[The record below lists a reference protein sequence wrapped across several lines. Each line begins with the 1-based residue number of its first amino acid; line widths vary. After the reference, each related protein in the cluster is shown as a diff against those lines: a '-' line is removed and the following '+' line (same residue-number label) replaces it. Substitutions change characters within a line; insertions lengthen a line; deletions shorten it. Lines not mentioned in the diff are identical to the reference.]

1 MPLDTSIKKVL
12 VIGSG
17 PIVIGQ
23 AAEFDYAGAQACRIM
38 KEAGVNVVLCNS
50 NPATIMTDQA
60 MADEI
65 YLEPLTTETIKR
77 IIKKERPDSILA
89 GLGGQTGLTLAMQ
102 LDKEGF
108 LQAQGVRLLGTDA
121 AAISRAEDRELFKE
135 AMAEIG
141 QPVIASDIA
150 ETVDQALAVAE
161 KIGYPVIVRPAFTL
175 GGAGGGARLGARA
188 EFVYNLLHKP
198 AGYVSATEEIREKTV
213 LELVPKDGRRNLFP
227 VGRLDKDTEGLLLI
241 TDDGQL
247 AHQLL
252 SPKKLVD
259 KTYFAVTEGKVVPE
273 DIEKIR
279 VGVDIGDQELT
290 LPGKL
295 EILKSWEENPEQG
308 VASGKDCEGKNVKG
322 DSETMTAKADNEEYK
337 ADVEKSSWRSEI
349 LLTIQEGRFHQ
360 VKRMMEAVGKKVI
373 YLKRISMGSL
383 TLPDDLPKGRA
394 RELTPGELAALR
406 LGK

>member
-1 MPLDTSIKKVL
+1 MGKAVRLDRFLADSGAGTRTEVKKLIQKGMVQVNGEKAKKPEL
-12 VIGSG
+12 KIDPETDV
-17 PIVIGQ
+17 V
-23 AAEFDYAGAQACRIM
+23 EFDGEHI
-38 KEAGVNVVLCNS
+38 
-50 NPATIMTDQA
+50 
-60 MADEI
+60 
-65 YLEPLTTETIKR
+65 
-77 IIKKERPDSILA
+77 
-89 GLGGQTGLTLAMQ
+89 
-102 LDKEGF
+102 
-108 LQAQGVRLLGTDA
+108 
-121 AAISRAEDRELFKE
+121 
-135 AMAEIG
+135 
-141 QPVIASDIA
+141 
-150 ETVDQALAVAE
+150 
-161 KIGYPVIVRPAFTL
+161 
-175 GGAGGGARLGARA
+175 GARA
-188 EFVYNLLHKP
+188 EFVYYLLHKP
-198 AGYVSATEEIREKTV
+198 AGYVSATEDTREKTV

-252 SPKKLVD
+252 SPKKHVD

-279 VGVDIGDQELT
+279 VGVDIG
-290 LPGKL
+290 
-295 EILKSWEENPEQG
+295 
-308 VASGKDCEGKNVKG
+308 GKNVKG
-322 DSETMTAKADNEEYK
+322 DSETMTAKANNEEYK

-383 TLPDDLPKGRA
+383 TLPDDLPKGQA